1 MRMTLKYLCCMG
13 GMCVM
18 LVASAQAQTM
28 TMTEAIQ
35 CARSGSVQALEARQ
49 EFISVYWAFRAY
61 QASRL
66 PSLYLYGNLGN
77 FNRPLSLHQSPDDG
91 SMLTG
96 TPGNTTEVLR
106 ENHLIY
112 FYNSL
117 FLQSVHVNA

>member
-1 MRMTLKYLCCMG
+1 
-13 GMCVM
+13 M

>member
-1 MRMTLKYLCCMG
+1 MKRQWLIFLLVTTLPALAQEMTLPRA
-13 GMCVM
+13 VE
-18 LVASAQAQTM
+18 VAR
-28 TMTEAIQ
+28 E
-35 CARSGSVQALEARQ
+35 GSVPALKARQ
-49 EFISVYWAFRAY
+49 EFISTYWAFRAY

-106 ENHLIY
+106 ENHLI
-112 FYNSL
+112 
-117 FLQSVHVNA
+117 